1 MKMKKLLFMVTLF
14 CFSGRLILAQVSEV
28 SRQMSLGVQSGIK
41 VTIPEA
47 PSKMIEKVWKRY
59 TKDYGKLAKNKKA
72 DELYIN
78 GAVIK
83 TIFSTNPMD
92 IYSLILDSEIVA
104 FFDLQSGFL
113 NSNKYPNEFE
123 QAKIFMTEFG
133 FEVQREMVRQE
144 LDKEAELL
152 KKINKNLEK
161 LKKDNI
167 AYHKDIEEA
176 KLKIKKAEE
185 NIVNNEKDQVRTKAD
200 VETQTKIVGEVQKKL
215 DNIGKSK

>member
-1 MKMKKLLFMVTLF
+1 
-14 CFSGRLILAQVSEV
+14 
-28 SRQMSLGVQSGIK
+28 
-41 VTIPEA
+41 
-47 PSKMIEKVWKRY
+47 
-59 TKDYGKLAKNKKA
+59 
-72 DELYIN
+72 
-78 GAVIK
+78 
-83 TIFSTNPMD
+83 
-92 IYSLILDSEIVA
+92 
-104 FFDLQSGFL
+104 
-113 NSNKYPNEFE
+113 
-123 QAKIFMTEFG
+123 MTEFG

-185 NIVNNEKDQVRTKAD
+185 YIVNNEKDQVRTKAD

>member
-14 CFSGRLILAQVSEV
+14 CFSGGLILAQVSEV

-92 IYSLILDSEIVA
+92 IYTLILESEIVA

-200 VETQTKIVGEVQKKL
+200 VETQTKIVGDVQKKL